1 MSNCNFSIAFT
12 GNAND
17 IVTKTRESITKAGG
31 KFEGDA
37 TSGSVFMA
45 TPVGDVEGTYTIAGQ
60 TLDIDITKKPM
71 FVPCNLIES
80 ELKKRIL

>member
-1 MSNCNFSIAFT
+1 MSNCNFSITFT
-12 GNAND
+12 GNATD

-45 TPVGDVEGTYTIAGQ
+45 TPVGEVEGIYTIEGQ
-60 TLDIDITKKPM
+60 NLEIEITKKPM
-71 FVPCNLIES
+71 FIPCNLIES
-80 ELKKRIL
+80 ELKKRVL

>member
-1 MSNCNFSIAFT
+1 MSNCNFSITFT
-12 GNAND
+12 GSATD

-31 KFEGDA
+31 KFDGDA

-45 TPVGDVEGTYTIAGQ
+45 TPVGDVEGTYNIAGQ
-60 TLDIDITKKPM
+60 TLDIEIAKKPM